1 MTITIIPAAPPPH
14 IASFAICLLA
24 ESKNKIPSETLNDA

>member
-24 ESKNKIPSETLNDA
+24 ESKKQNSVGSSQ

>member
-1 MTITIIPAAPPPH
+1 MTITIIPAAPAPH

-24 ESKNKIPSETLNDA
+24 ESKKQNSVGSSQ

>member
-24 ESKNKIPSETLNDA
+24 ESKQILPSEALNDA